1 MTDGRQRTDDR
12 RRTLDDRRKPL
23 SFVARLSSF
32 VVIILA
38 LFAVSPALAQSGI
51 TARDVK
57 VESKF
62 ADHITYSINVQSD
75 ADITSAT
82 VFVRYNTGER
92 SASTTTR
99 GKGEFTPGKSVSAS
113 FTRKLTRGDLV
124 PGTDIEYYWQIE
136 NAAGQSLKTDTFKY
150 SFPDDR
156 FDFQSLSAPVGK
168 GKVTVYWYGADQSY
182 GQQRLSACV
191 AAIEKLQKQIG
202 VELQQEAKVFLYRS
216 KNDMLAALPSK
227 GQTADAFLT
236 VLGELAGPNTVLL
249 LGGDANIDNT
259 TYHELSHLVV
269 HLATSNALIGGVN
282 IPAWLDEGLSM
293 FNQQSVER
301 GYLDSLDKAIKSDA
315 LISVRSISSL
325 PGQPDQVILFYGE
338 SYSVVKFLVEKYG
351 RDKMV
356 QLLGVFK
363 RGALVEDALKEVYS
377 FGVQE
382 LDTRWRTSL
391 GAAAPASGD
400 TPAPA
405 TQPNQPA
412 PANPAPSPAPA
423 LPFSCACLSGVLFL
437 ALVFVFQR
445 G

>member
-1 MTDGRQRTDDR
+1 MTDDR
-12 RRTLDDRRKPL
+12 RQTADGRRRWHIVHRP
-23 SFVARLSSF
+23 SSVVAFAL
-32 VVIILA
+32 VLLWLLA
-38 LFAVSPALAQSGI
+38 SPALAQSGI
-51 TARDVK
+51 KASAVK
-57 VESKF
+57 IESKF
-62 ADHITYSINVQSD
+62 ADHITYSISVQSD
-75 ADITSAT
+75 SDVTSAT
-82 VFVRYNTGER
+82 LFARYNTGER

-99 GKGEFTPGKSVSAS
+99 GKGEFTPAKNVSAS

-136 NAAGQSLKTDTFKY
+136 NASGQTLKTDTFKY

-182 GQQRLSACV
+182 GQGRLSVCV

-202 VELQQEAKVFLYRS
+202 VELQQEAKIFIYRTR
-216 KNDMLAALPSK
+216 NDMLAALPSK
-227 GQTADAFLT
+227 GQTADANLT

-269 HLATSNALIGGVN
+269 HLATANALIGGVN

-293 FNQQSVER
+293 FNQQTVER
-301 GYLDSLDKAIKSDA
+301 GYLDALDKAIKNDA

-338 SYSVVKFLVEKYG
+338 SYSVVKFLVEQYG

-363 RGALVEDALKEVYS
+363 RGALVEDALKEVYG

-382 LDTRWRTSL
+382 LDTRWRASF
-391 GAAAPASGD
+391 GAAAPVPND
-400 TPAPA
+400 TAAPA

-412 PANPAPSPAPA
+412 PSNPVPSSAPA
-423 LPFSCACLSGVLFL
+423 LPFSCACLSGLVFL
-437 ALVFVFQR
+437 AVWVFIQR